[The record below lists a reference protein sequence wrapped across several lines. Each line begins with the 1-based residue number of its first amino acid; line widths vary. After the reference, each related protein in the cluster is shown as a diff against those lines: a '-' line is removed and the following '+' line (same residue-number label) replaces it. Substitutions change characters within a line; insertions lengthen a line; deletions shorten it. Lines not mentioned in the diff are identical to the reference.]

1 MAKTPSRE
9 CDDGLS
15 TVHRSPIAA
24 LMGHAPQTNNDVYKR
39 RRNLAKH
46 LARMKNCHPF
56 LPSLGI
62 SPPPLSHFIGAILMI
77 FKPR

>member
-24 LMGHAPQTNNDVYKR
+24 LMGHAPQTKQR
-39 RRNLAKH
+39 RTKEEETWLKH
-46 LARMKNCHPF
+46 LAE
-56 LPSLGI
+56 
-62 SPPPLSHFIGAILMI
+62 
-77 FKPR
+77 